1 MSYLYSMRQGVKQTR
16 RRGYT
21 RVSSKNQITIPAAAL
36 AAAGLTA
43 GDRLRVVPDGH
54 GRLVVE
60 RERDALDDV
69 AGIFD
74 GLYPP
79 GYLDDLRDEWR

>member
-1 MSYLYSMRQGVKQTR
+1 MGASVKQTR

-36 AAAGLTA
+36 AASGLSA
-43 GDRLRVVPDGH
+43 GDRLRVVPDGD

-60 RERDALDDV
+60 RERDALDEV

-74 GLYPP
+74 GLYPA
-79 GYLDDLRDEWR
+79 GYLDHLRDEWR